1 MPVSP
6 TAPASLLAA
15 LGKLR
20 VFTARGC
27 ASFTAMVT
35 GLVAQTGPGALTGTL
50 TGAGLAYAGRTTGP
64 TPSSP
69 GHAGTLRSWGS
80 RWRI

>member
-1 MPVSP
+1 MPASP

-35 GLVAQTGPGALTGTL
+35 GLVAQTGPGTL
-50 TGAGLAYAGRTTGP
+50 TGAGLAYAGRTIGP
-64 TPSSP
+64 TPSFP